1 MRNALLGA
9 SALLLAAAIF
19 PGAASA
25 ATNVNGN
32 AVTKIVAR
40 VSADAAQGTLAY
52 APLAGSVINITVPA
66 GGDTIIATFTA
77 ECVLAGNTDPSSNW
91 VEMRIVDN
99 GTPILPTNNVNTPLA
114 FCSDTTSASYSVQ
127 VVKRLT
133 PGAHKINVAWRIKK
147 GNGDPLTASLDDWSF
162 TVLQAD

>member
-1 MRNALLGA
+1 MRNTLLGA
-9 SALLLAAAIF
+9 FALLLAAAIL

-32 AVTKIVAR
+32 AVTKVVAR
-40 VSADAAQGTLAY
+40 VSADIAQGTLTY
-52 APLAGSVINITVPA
+52 APLAGSVININVPA

-77 ECVLAGNTDPSSNW
+77 ECLLAGNTDPGSNW

-99 GTPILPTNNVNTPLA
+99 GTPILPTSNINTPLA
-114 FCSDTTSASYSVQ
+114 FCSDKNSASHSVQ

-133 PGAHKINVAWRIKK
+133 PGAHKINVAWRIRK
-147 GNGDPLTASLDDWSF
+147 GNGDTLSASLDDWSF
-162 TVLQAD
+162 TILQAD